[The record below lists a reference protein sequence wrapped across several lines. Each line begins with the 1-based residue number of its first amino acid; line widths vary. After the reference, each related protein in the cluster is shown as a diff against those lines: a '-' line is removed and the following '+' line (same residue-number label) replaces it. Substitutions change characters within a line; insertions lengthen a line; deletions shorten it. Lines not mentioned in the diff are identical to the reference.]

1 VLASHTEIGNIK
13 PMQFKEQVV
22 LVTGS
27 TRGIGK
33 AVAEAFATQGATVI
47 IIGRN
52 GEQAQAV
59 AAEIKAKGGLA
70 DGFGCDVT
78 SLTNVQETF
87 NKILDIHKRI
97 DILINNA
104 GITRDNLLL
113 RIDENDWDE
122 VIKVNLKGVFNATK
136 VVSKAMLKARK
147 GKIISIASVIGI
159 TGNAGQANYAASK
172 AGIIGFSKSVAKEL
186 ASRGITA
193 NVVAPGYIRTDMTD
207 KLSDAVKEKVLA
219 EIPLNRLGE
228 ASDVAG
234 VCLFLASSA
243 ADYITGQTIVVD
255 GGLVI

>member
-1 VLASHTEIGNIK
+1 MEIMKDHI
-13 PMQFKEQVV
+13 V

-27 TRGIGK
+27 TRGIGR
-33 AVAEAFATQGATVI
+33 AIADTFAGQGAMVI
-47 IIGRN
+47 IIGRDDA
-52 GEQAQAV
+52 QAKAV

-78 SLTNVQETF
+78 DFNKAQETI

-113 RIDENDWDE
+113 RINEADWDD
-122 VIKVNLKGVFNATK
+122 VIRINLKGVFNVTK
-136 VVSKAMLKARK
+136 AVVKPMVKARK

-193 NVVAPGYIRTDMTD
+193 NVVAPGYIQTDMTD
-207 KLSDAVKEKVLA
+207 KLPEAVKSQVLA
-219 EIPLNRLGE
+219 HIPLNRFGS
-228 ASDVAG
+228 ATDVAN
-234 VCLFLASSA
+234 VCMFLASSA
-243 ADYITGQTIVVD
+243 ADYVTGQTIVVD
-255 GGLVI
+255 GGLAI

>member
-1 VLASHTEIGNIK
+1 
-13 PMQFKEQVV
+13 M
-22 LVTGS
+22 VTGS

-33 AVAEAFATQGATVI
+33 SVAEAFAAQGATVI

-52 GEQAQAV
+52 EAQAKAV
-59 AAEIKAKGGLA
+59 AGEIKAKGGQA

-78 SLTNVQETF
+78 SLANVQETV

-97 DILINNA
+97 DILVNNA

-122 VIKVNLKGVFNATK
+122 VIKVNLKGVFNVTK
-136 VVSKAMLKARK
+136 VLCKPMLKARK

-193 NVVAPGYIRTDMTD
+193 NVVAPGYIRTEMTD
-207 KLSDAVKEKVLA
+207 QLPEAVKEKVLGQ
-219 EIPLNRLGE
+219 IPLSRLGE
-228 ASDVAG
+228 AADVAG
-234 VCLFLASSA
+234 VCLFLASKA

>member
-1 VLASHTEIGNIK
+1 
-13 PMQFKEQVV
+13 MQFKDQVV

-33 AVAEAFATQGATVI
+33 TVAEAFVAQGAMVMVM
-47 IIGRN
+47 GRN
-52 GEQAQAV
+52 ADQAQAV
-59 AAEIKAKGGLA
+59 AKEIKAKGGLA

-78 SLTNVQETF
+78 NAESVQETV

-97 DILINNA
+97 DILVNNA

-113 RIDENDWDE
+113 RMDENDWDE
-122 VIKVNLKGVFNATK
+122 VIKVNLKGVFNVTK
-136 VVSKAMLKARK
+136 AVTKPMVKARK

-159 TGNAGQANYAASK
+159 TGNMGQANYAASK
-172 AGIIGFSKSVAKEL
+172 AGVIGFSKSIAKEL

-193 NVVAPGYIRTDMTD
+193 NVVAPGYILTEMTER
-207 KLSDAVKEKVLA
+207 LPEAVKQKVL
-219 EIPLNRLGE
+219 EHIPLNRFGQV
-228 ASDVAG
+228 ADVAG

-243 ADYITGQTIVVD
+243 ADHKTGQTVVVD